1 MQALK
6 VAIDLGSD
14 KIKVAFAYKD
24 GENTVYGKLADKN
37 VTGSLVTPAIA
48 YYDEDN
54 HKWLFG
60 NDVYRGT
67 DRPFITV
74 VKIKTLLS
82 LLARQKDKDI
92 TASNRKFYSE
102 SYDFPKFY
110 FPVIKKISANFQE
123 AVEMDMTFKG
133 DVTPKKVC
141 ESFFV
146 YLAQNIV
153 KPAIEKLKTA
163 KNIES
168 FDKIDY
174 SLVYPSKAGKNMID
188 ELKRL
193 IKYAFGKEPATVL
206 SATKALGLYAYHRG
220 ALKKNEQL
228 VIVDMGEEDI
238 SVAKLS
244 LSADGNTVFV
254 DGMDGHN
261 LPIEIGGNDID
272 YAVRDLIE
280 SRLSDR
286 EALGVSDEN
295 GDVIA
300 ERGLHSKQF
309 LMLTEIKNAKVA
321 LSLPDALY
329 DNIFKDKVPLSIQ
342 REVTIQ
348 QDITREEFC
357 KCIGIANGDKI
368 AGKIADYII
377 SELNRPVNDKV
388 TKIALSGGVVETY
401 GLVKFIKNSLKQN
414 GFEKIEVITFDDFC
428 NDDDGFNILSYED
441 SAFAPAVGGAIVA
454 LMNYSIKTAVSLSY
468 GTWQWRTSG
477 NKNEK
482 ILTFFLEKG
491 TEIPPDGKDYLV
503 GSIVKKKRKKDET
516 IIWEKW
522 IENDELFSTTARKP
536 SKDSAPIVIGEP
548 NSEIRRKQEKEIN
561 LKTVAGGEGK
571 GRIYFYKQMSDGS
584 LQKIELGDRLHF
596 KEGVRVDGDGRAV
609 PVLKNDLDK
618 NGANNSIKTRPFG
631 SNGIGEYTKY
641 KDIILKFDGVDE
653 FDVEGGD

>member
-280 SRLSDR
+280 SRLSGR
-286 EALGVSDEN
+286 ETLGVSDKN

-454 LMNYSIKTAVSLSY
+454 LMNYSIKTAASLSY
-468 GTWQWRTSG
+468 GTWQGRKMSG
-477 NKNEK
+477 KKEK
-482 ILTFFLEKG
+482 VLDIFLEKG
-491 TEIPPDGKDYLV
+491 QVLPSKGDYYYADSL
-503 GSIVKKKRKKDET
+503 ITDEKR
-516 IIWEKW
+516 WEKTV
-522 IENDELFSTTARKP
+522 ENDELFSTTALRGRT
-536 SKDSAPIVIGEP
+536 IFIGEP
-548 NSEIRRKQEKEIN
+548 NSELRRKLEKEIN
-561 LKTVAGGEGK
+561 LKTVAGGKGK
-571 GRIYFYKQMSDGS
+571 GRICFYKQLSDGS
-584 LQKIELGDRLHF
+584 LQQIEIWGRLHF
-596 KEGVRVDGDGRAV
+596 KEGIKVDGDGRAV

-618 NGANNSIKTRPFG
+618 NGANNNIKTRPFG
-631 SNGIGEYTKY
+631 SNGIGEYTQY

>member
-37 VTGSLVTPAIA
+37 VTGSVVTPAIA

-102 SYDFPKFY
+102 GYDFPKFY

-174 SLVYPSKAGKNMID
+174 TLVYPSKAGKNMID

-280 SRLSDR
+280 SRLSGR
-286 EALGVSDEN
+286 ETLGVSDEN

-454 LMNYSIKTAVSLSY
+454 LMNYSIKTAASLSY
-468 GTWQWRTSG
+468 GTWQMRKSG
-477 NKNEK
+477 NKEK
-482 ILTFFLEKG
+482 ILDIFLEKG
-491 TEIPPDGKDYLV
+491 QVLPSKGDYYYADSL
-503 GSIVKKKRKKDET
+503 ITDEKR
-516 IIWEKW
+516 WEKTV
-522 IENDELFSTTARKP
+522 ENDELFSTTALRGRT
-536 SKDSAPIVIGEP
+536 IFIGEP
-548 NSEIRRKQEKEIN
+548 NSELRRKLEKEIN
-561 LKTVAGGEGK
+561 LKTVAGGKGK
-571 GRIYFYKQMSDGS
+571 GRICFYKQLSDGS
-584 LQKIELGDRLHF
+584 LQQIEIWGRLHF
-596 KEGVRVDGDGRAV
+596 KEGIKVDGDGRAV

-631 SNGIGEYTKY
+631 SEYETEYTQY